1 MRLGEIVSR
10 LSIDRRKFVDY
21 ALDPDNPVGQHKA
34 LVFQR
39 RLGYD
44 RDNYEGLLAQIEAQ
58 VMDCEAIA
66 TKLDE
71 HGQRYQVDLEVM
83 GVDGQRAIVRM
94 GWIVEPGIEDCAR
107 LVTLYVRK

>member
-1 MRLGEIVSR
+1 MRLGEVVAQ
-10 LSIDRRKFVDY
+10 LSIDERKLRDY
-21 ALDPDNPVGQHKA
+21 ALDPGNPVGQHKA

-44 RDNYEGLLAQIEAQ
+44 KDNYEGLLVQIEAQ

-66 TKLDE
+66 TKVDG
-71 HGQRYQVDLEVM
+71 HGQGYQVDLEVE
-83 GVDGQRAIVRM
+83 GVEGQRAIVRM
-94 GWIVEPGIEDCAR
+94 GWIVEPGAEDCAR

>member
-1 MRLGEIVSR
+1 MKLKDVVSQIT
-10 LSIDRRKFVDY
+10 IDHRKLTTY

-39 RLGYD
+39 RLGYG
-44 RDNYEGLLAQIEAQ
+44 RDNYEGLLAQIEEQ
-58 VMDCEAIA
+58 VMECEAIA
-66 TKLDE
+66 TKLDA

-83 GVDGQRAIVRM
+83 GVEGQRAIVRI
-94 GWIVEPGIEDCAR
+94 GWIVEPGAENCAR